1 MSEERATKIKR
12 HEQALEFER
21 SLDDPLAREL
31 VANACATVWL
41 KFCEGTD
48 LPEDDFDLEFFA
60 RVMHELFA
68 DREHFVALLR
78 AAAGR
83 VDHSGSGRRHVR
95 QFHADVEQMSL
106 N

>member
-1 MSEERATKIKR
+1 MNEDRETKIKR
-12 HEQALEFER
+12 QQQALEFER

-31 VANACATVWL
+31 VANACAMVWM
-41 KFCEGTD
+41 KFCDGTD

-68 DREHFVALLR
+68 DREHFVGLLR

-83 VDHSGSGRRHVR
+83 VDHSGSGRREVR
-95 QFHADVEQMSL
+95 PFQADVDRISL